1 MRRAP
6 ATSFV
11 FLFIAF
17 VQSIPAAELAWS
29 PDLAKAQ
36 SQASTE
42 KKKVLLFFHGSDWC
56 PNCIQMQHELIE
68 SPEFTSYADG
78 ALILVDIDFPEHGQ
92 QSDEL
97 KKANLALKEKFNIG
111 ENFPTLVLLNSSGAT
126 VYQEA
131 GYSSGDAK
139 QVLATLKRHAK
150 VPGAGVGQT
159 GYKDLEVDEFA
170 KMAADPNNVILD
182 VRTRKEFQAGHLPKA
197 VNIDVN
203 AADFDDRIK
212 ALDKDKTYLVHCA
225 AGIRSAKAC
234 EKLGQLQSAGR
245 VQRMGQRRSARGKI
259 MSVLPY
265 GLIGFIVASA
275 RRTIFTSSS

>member
-1 MRRAP
+1 MFMRSATLGLTVFASIFFIGTAFSAEPKWSTDIGRA
-6 ATSFV
+6 
-11 FLFIAF
+11 
-17 VQSIPAAELAWS
+17 Q
-29 PDLAKAQ
+29 AQ
-36 SQASTE
+36 AGTE

-68 SPEFTSYADG
+68 SSEFISYADG
-78 ALILVDIDFPEHGQ
+78 ALILVDVDFPEHGQ
-92 QSDEL
+92 QGDEL

-150 VPGAGVGQT
+150 VPGAGAGQA
-159 GYKDLEVDEFA
+159 GYKNLEVDEFT

-182 VRTRKEFQAGHLPKA
+182 VRTPKEFQAGHLPKA

-234 EKLGQLQSAGR
+234 EKLGRLEFSHLYNLPGGFKEWASAGKP
-245 VQRMGQRRSARGKI
+245 VEK
-259 MSVLPY
+259 
-265 GLIGFIVASA
+265 
-275 RRTIFTSSS
+275 